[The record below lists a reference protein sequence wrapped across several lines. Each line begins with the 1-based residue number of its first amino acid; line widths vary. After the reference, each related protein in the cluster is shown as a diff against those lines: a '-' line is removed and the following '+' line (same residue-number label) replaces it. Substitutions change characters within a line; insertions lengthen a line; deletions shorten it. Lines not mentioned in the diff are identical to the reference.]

1 LCSNLIGNISEDLKT
16 WQDMLLKKVV
26 ATEEEKEVIKTNG
39 YTPVDEKPQTNGKV
53 CSIFT
58 YFFFNT
64 DTIEYPP

>member
-1 LCSNLIGNISEDLKT
+1 
-16 WQDMLLKKVV
+16 MLLKKVV